1 MNWELDRKVTWRRG
15 VKDDISQGEW
25 YLLPSEARRAWFFFR
40 ECLLSWM
47 VYHLDISLG
56 VRKEQHCDSIIPSF
70 ISWNCATEYIFLSSI
85 VLFTDSFY
93 QRQDEYTIVSPLLTT
108 FKNKWFSF

>member
-1 MNWELDRKVTWRRG
+1 MTFHRENEVSASIRRHVVPGFLWG
-15 VKDDISQGEW
+15 VFAVMDG
-25 YLLPSEARRAWFFFR
+25 
-40 ECLLSWM
+40 
-47 VYHLDISLG
+47 YHLDISLG

-93 QRQDEYTIVSPLLTT
+93 QRGRMNTPLSP
-108 FKNKWFSF
+108 FIDYF